1 MTETL
6 QLLIPIFSALGIG
19 TIIPK
24 LVSWTIDKITSRD
37 REERDAWR
45 QRDHE
50 ARLRRDY
57 EEVLHETRLK
67 WHRDTGKDFDNMP
80 PPPTTNGK

>member
-19 TIIPK
+19 SILPK
-24 LVSWTIDKITSRD
+24 LIGWIIDRVTNRD
-37 REERDAWR
+37 SEERDAWR

-57 EEVLHETRLK
+57 EEVLHKTRLW

-80 PPPTTNGK
+80 PPPNANGN